1 MILRV
6 LAAALGIAV
15 IVIGWLVLDREQNAS
30 MLPVQAGPPPVR
42 PGYSARDAT
51 LIQTGP
57 DGREMY
63 QVHAS
68 LITQD
73 PGAPDIALQNVQMAF
88 RDENGHLW
96 DGRANQGRILD
107 DAARI
112 DLLGAVSLTG
122 LLPGSDKP
130 AEITTERLSMNRRSD
145 LVTTQAPIALD
156 WSGQRVR
163 ARGLAFHLKDQR
175 LKLESDVHGRYS
187 P

>member
-15 IVIGWLVLDREQNAS
+15 IVIGWLVLDREQSAS
-30 MLPVQAGPPPVR
+30 MLPTQNAPAPER
-42 PGYSARDAT
+42 PGYSAQDAT
-51 LIQTGP
+51 LIQTGE
-57 DGREMY
+57 DGRDLY
-63 QVHAS
+63 TVRAGTV
-68 LITQD
+68 TQQ
-73 PGAPDIALQNVQMAF
+73 PGSPEIALQDVQMAF

-96 DGRANQGRILD
+96 NGRANEGRILD

-112 DLLGAVSLTG
+112 DLAGAVTLTG

-130 AEITTERLSMNRRSD
+130 AEITTEKLSMNRRND
-145 LVTTQAPIALD
+145 LVTTQSPIALD
-156 WSGQRVR
+156 WSGQTVH
-163 ARGLAFHLKDQR
+163 ARGLTARLKDQR

>member
-6 LAAALGIAV
+6 LAAALGITV
-15 IVIGWLVLDREQNAS
+15 IVIGWLVLDREQNAT
-30 MLPVQAGPPPVR
+30 MLPAQTGPPPAR

-63 QVHAS
+63 TVSAS
-68 LITQD
+68 VITKD

-112 DLLGAVSLTG
+112 DLLGSVSLTG

-130 AEITTERLSMNRRSD
+130 AEITTERLSMNRRND
-145 LVTTQAPIALD
+145 LVTTQAPVALD

-163 ARGLAFHLKDQR
+163 SHGLTVHLKDQR